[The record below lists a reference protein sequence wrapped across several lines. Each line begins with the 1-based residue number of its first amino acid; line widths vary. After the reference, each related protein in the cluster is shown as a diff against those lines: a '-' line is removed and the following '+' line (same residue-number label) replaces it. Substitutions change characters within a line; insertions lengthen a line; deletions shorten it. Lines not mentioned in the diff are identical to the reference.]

1 MIWFIFWKKIKFLF
15 NNFWINNNVDVFS
28 LLFNFGFFRLSVY
41 VGEKLRLN
49 NLGLVD
55 LLDEN
60 CLNKLVEKFSEFYDN
75 VWMDVLEFL
84 VDMN

>member
-1 MIWFIFWKKIKFLF
+1 M
-15 NNFWINNNVDVFS
+15 
-28 LLFNFGFFRLSVY
+28 SVY

>member
-1 MIWFIFWKKIKFLF
+1 MFFVYCLILF
-15 NNFWINNNVDVFS
+15 C
-28 LLFNFGFFRLSVY
+28 RLSVY

-75 VWMDVLEFL
+75 DWMDVLEFL